1 MLVSEIKPCMPVKR
15 GTANGSVIL
24 RRSAPGGR

>member
-1 MLVSEIKPCMPVKR
+1 MHARERK

-24 RRSAPGGR
+24 RRSALCAR